1 MACVNKLKQ
10 AHTCNHYILHLL
22 LMTDTSTPKL
32 LHTSSR
38 IYSRADSLSRGDRNS
53 GRRLTPS
60 RLTIAFIRQF
70 ASVYHVTPLLPDGCN
85 GVVLN

>member
-38 IYSRADSLSRGDRNS
+38 IYQGQTACHVGTAIPVAVSL
-53 GRRLTPS
+53 PP
-60 RLTIAFIRQF
+60 
-70 ASVYHVTPLLPDGCN
+70 V
-85 GVVLN
+85 